1 MPDITQQN
9 AFPVITNTILAV
21 FGTILLTVYIIL
33 KSHKPT
39 SAYKLRGCRR
49 LGLPTTKTNLADEF
63 NPKYTAGVPESSI
76 DDQGRP
82 SWRVKALFTYPIK
95 SCRGIELE
103 SADIVSTG
111 FECDRM
117 FCFAEADE
125 TGPEGKTEWVART
138 LRNKGYN
145 KLALVRPEIWAP
157 DPSVDGYSLELEEVK
172 LRGVIVVHFPR
183 VGLNGLHDVVLQV
196 GMYVGLLSREESFT
210 VPFQPPL
217 DSSPTTPVKIWK
229 DTPLAYDYGAY
240 IPPSFHRFISSD
252 SGIGETPANQGKRLT
267 LLRMS
272 SSHTRDIYRNAP
284 RKDVL
289 GFQPTTGFADAYPL
303 HILSLSSVRDV
314 NEHCKKD
321 IPLLSIRRF
330 RANVII
336 QGPGK
341 FEEDSWKRIRFS
353 RSPSS
358 LGNKDEGLVLHTC
371 TRTIRC
377 KLPNVDPDTAH
388 RHRNEPDRA
397 LKSYRR
403 IDKGDLTNACLGM
416 QGVPNSLTGRIQVGD
431 GIEVL
436 ERGEHCYIKMLK
448 VGEVVEG
455 V

>member
-1 MPDITQQN
+1 MPEITQYN
-9 AFPVITNTILAV
+9 AFPVVTNTIIAIT
-21 FGTILLTVYIIL
+21 GTILLTVYLIL
-33 KSHKPT
+33 KFHITTASYKP
-39 SAYKLRGCRR
+39 RGCRR
-49 LGLPTTKTNLADEF
+49 LGLPTTETNLADEF
-63 NPKYTAGVPESSI
+63 NPKFTTGIPESST
-76 DDQGRP
+76 DEQGLP
-82 SWRVKALFTYPIK
+82 AWRVKALFTYPIK

-103 SADIVSTG
+103 AADIVPTG
-111 FECDRM
+111 FEFDRL

-125 TGPEGKTEWVART
+125 TDSDGKTEWVART

-145 KLALVRPEIWAP
+145 KLALVRPDIWVV
-157 DPSVDGYSLELEEVK
+157 DPRVDGYNPELEEVK
-172 LRGVIVVHFPR
+172 SQGVMVVYYPR
-183 VGLNGLHDVVLQV
+183 IGRNGLHYVLLRV
-196 GMYVGLLSREESFT
+196 GMHVGLISREESFT
-210 VPFQPPL
+210 VPLHPL
-217 DSSPTTPVKIWK
+217 VDSVPTTPVKIWK
-229 DTPLAYDYGAY
+229 DTPLAYDYGTY
-240 IPPSFHRFISSD
+240 IPPSFHRFITSD
-252 SGIGETPANQGKRLT
+252 SGTGEAPASQDKRLT

-272 SSHTRDIYRNAP
+272 NSHTRDIYRNAP
-284 RKDVL
+284 RKETL

-336 QGPGK
+336 QGPEK

-353 RSPSS
+353 KSS
-358 LGNKDEGLVLHTC
+358 LLSENGDEGLVLHTC

-377 KLPNVDPDTAH
+377 KLPNVDPDTGH

-397 LKSYRR
+397 LKSHRR

-416 QGVPNSLTGRIQVGD
+416 QGVPDSLTGRIQVDD

>member
-1 MPDITQQN
+1 MPELTQQN
-9 AFPVITNTILAV
+9 AFPVITNTVLAIT
-21 FGTILLTVYIIL
+21 GIILLTAYFIL
-33 KSHKPT
+33 KSHGTASSYKP
-39 SAYKLRGCRR
+39 RGCRR
-49 LGLPTTKTNLADEF
+49 LGLSTTETNLADEY
-63 NPKYTAGVPESSI
+63 NPKYTTGVPESST
-76 DDQGRP
+76 DEQGLP
-82 SWRVKALFTYPIK
+82 AWRVKALFMYPIK

-103 SADIVSTG
+103 AADIVPTG
-111 FECDRM
+111 FEFDRL

-125 TGPEGKTEWVART
+125 TGPEGKTESIART

-145 KLALVRPEIWAP
+145 KLALVRPEIWVP
-157 DPSVDGYSLELEEVK
+157 DSCVDGYSTGPEEAK
-172 LRGVIVVHFPR
+172 SQGVMVVHYPR
-183 VGLNGLHDVVLQV
+183 VGRNGLHDVVLRV
-196 GMYVGLLSREESFT
+196 GMYIGLVSREESFT
-210 VPFQPPL
+210 VPLHPPTK
-217 DSSPTTPVKIWK
+217 SIPTTPVKIWK

-252 SGIGETPANQGKRLT
+252 YGTGETPASQDKRLT
-267 LLRMS
+267 LLRVS

-284 RKDVL
+284 RKESL

-303 HILSLSSVRDV
+303 HILLLSSVRDV
-314 NEHCKKD
+314 NEHCKDD

-336 QGPGK
+336 QGPEK
-341 FEEDSWKRIRFS
+341 FEEDSWKRIRFL

-358 LGNKDEGLVLHTC
+358 PGNGDGDLVLHTC

-377 KLPNVDPDTAH
+377 KLPNVDPDTGT

-416 QGVPNSLTGRIQVGD
+416 QGVPDSLKGRIEVGD